1 MGYPVCPN
9 RIHSSGINGPRKSL
23 FEITK
28 SFLGDG
34 HRLKLFFGVWESGD
48 VANHQVLPA
57 ALGLALLA
65 FGLLVSRA
73 VDAVAVGAVR
83 APGVTR

>member
-28 SFLGDG
+28 SFFGEG
-34 HRLKLFFGVWESGD
+34 HCLKLFFGVWESGAQCTAHERG
-48 VANHQVLPA
+48 VAN
-57 ALGLALLA
+57 
-65 FGLLVSRA
+65 A
-73 VDAVAVGAVR
+73 VKVGQNNFF
-83 APGVTR
+83 